1 MKKEI
6 VRAEGAPRPA
16 GPYSQGVVTTGRTLY
31 VAGQGPAD
39 PKTGAIAESFREQ
52 VQQCLAN
59 VRAIVEAA
67 GAKMADVVKVHA
79 YLKDMTDFAVY
90 NEVYQSFF
98 PEPYPARTTVQS
110 NLQGFLVEIDAIVAL
125 SG

>member
-1 MKKEI
+1 
-6 VRAEGAPRPA
+6 
-16 GPYSQGVVTTGRTLY
+16 